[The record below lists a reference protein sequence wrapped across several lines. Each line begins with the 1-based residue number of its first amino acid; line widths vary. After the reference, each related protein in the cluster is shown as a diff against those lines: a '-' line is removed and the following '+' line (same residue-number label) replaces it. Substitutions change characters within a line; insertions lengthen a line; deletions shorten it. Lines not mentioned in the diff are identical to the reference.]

1 MVRSVDGG
9 GALLLLS
16 LSIIGAAFLFVRE
29 EGGPRPQETV
39 RLSATFESPEAVA
52 RAVVEGLRGG
62 DLAALKGLAL
72 SETEFKHLVWPKL
85 PAARPER
92 NLPMDYVW
100 GDLAGKS
107 DANLR
112 ARLGGW
118 QDRGFVLVSLSFKG
132 GVEDYGTFK
141 VHRESVLILK
151 DREGREQTGRLFG
164 SILEHQGRF
173 KVFSYVVD

>member
-1 MVRSVDGG
+1 MRSVDGG

-29 EGGPRPQETV
+29 EGGPKPQETV
-39 RLSATFESPEAVA
+39 RLSATFESPEAAA
-52 RAVVEGLRGG
+52 RAVLEGFRGG
-62 DLAALKGLAL
+62 DLAVLKGLAL
-72 SETEFKHLVWPKL
+72 TEAEFKDLVWPKL
-85 PAARPER
+85 PASRPER

-112 ARLGGW
+112 TRLGGW
-118 QDRGFVLVSLSFKG
+118 QDRGFAIVSLSFKE

-164 SILEHQGRF
+164 SILEHEGRF

>member
-107 DANLR
+107 DANIR

-118 QDRGFVLVSLSFKG
+118 QDRGFVLVSLSF
-132 GVEDYGTFK
+132 
-141 VHRESVLILK
+141 
-151 DREGREQTGRLFG
+151 
-164 SILEHQGRF
+164 
-173 KVFSYVVD
+173 

>member
-1 MVRSVDGG
+1 MRSVDGG

-29 EGGPRPQETV
+29 EGGPRPQETI
-39 RLSATFESPEAVA
+39 RLSATFESAEAVA
-52 RAVVEGLRGG
+52 RAVVEGLRSG

-72 SETEFKHLVWPKL
+72 TEAEFKDLVWPKL

-100 GDLAGKS
+100 GDLSAKS

-164 SILEHQGRF
+164 SILEHEGRF
-173 KVFSYVVD
+173 KVFSFVVD